1 VRNIEQGK
9 EMERKMKKIEKITA
23 EMLGH

>member
-9 EMERKMKKIEKITA
+9 EIERKLKKIEEITA